1 MSDVQLPLA
10 ALLGLVEG
18 LTEFL
23 PVSSTGHM
31 LLLGHFLNF
40 HSQGKVFEIAIQ
52 LGAVLALVTVYF
64 TRLWRV
70 ALDLPTRPAA
80 RRFVLSV
87 LLAFLPA
94 ALIGVMLHSFIKEV
108 LFESPRL
115 IAVSL
120 IIGGIVILLVERMPK
135 RVVVTDAEA
144 LPARTALAIGF
155 FQCLAMIPGVSR
167 SGATIVGALLLGV
180 ERKAAAEFS
189 FFLSMPTMLGA
200 TVYDIYKNHAQMR
213 PDDWTIMAVGF
224 VVAFITAALL
234 VKPLLAFISRH
245 GFAPFAWYRIAVGAL
260 VLVAL
265 TLA

>member
-1 MSDVQLPLA
+1 MSEAQLPLA

-64 TRLWRV
+64 GRLWRV

-94 ALIGVMLHSFIKEV
+94 ALIGVALHGFIKEV

-115 IAVSL
+115 IAISL
-120 IIGGIVILLVERMPK
+120 IVGGIIILMVERLPK
-135 RVVVTDAEA
+135 RVTVTDAEA
-144 LPARTALAIGF
+144 LPARTALAVGF

-200 TVYDIYKNHAQMR
+200 TVYDIYKNHGQMR

-224 VVAFITAALL
+224 TVAFITAALL

-245 GFAPFAWYRIAVGAL
+245 GFTPFAWYRIGVGAL
-260 VLVAL
+260 AL
-265 TLA
+265 LGLSLA

>member
-40 HSQGKVFEIAIQ
+40 HSQGKVFEVAIQ
-52 LGAVLALVTVYF
+52 LGAVLALVTVYCG
-64 TRLWRV
+64 RLWRV

-80 RRFVLSV
+80 RGFVLSV

-94 ALIGVMLHSFIKEV
+94 ALIGVALHSFIKEV

-120 IIGGIVILLVERMPK
+120 IVGGIIILLVERMPK
-135 RVVVTDAEA
+135 RVTVTDAEA

-200 TVYDIYKNHAQMR
+200 TVYDIYKSHAQMR
-213 PDDWTIMAVGF
+213 SDDWTIMLVGF

>member
-40 HSQGKVFEIAIQ
+40 HSQGKVFEVAIQ
-52 LGAVLALVTVYF
+52 LGAVLALVTVYCG
-64 TRLWRV
+64 RLWRV

-94 ALIGVMLHSFIKEV
+94 ALIGVALHSFIKEV

-115 IAVSL
+115 IALSL
-120 IIGGIVILLVERMPK
+120 IIGGIIILLVERMPK
-135 RVVVTDAEA
+135 RVTVTDAEA

-200 TVYDIYKNHAQMR
+200 TVYDIYKSHAQMR
-213 PDDWTIMAVGF
+213 MDDWTIILVGF
-224 VVAFITAALL
+224 AVAFVTAALL

-260 VLVAL
+260 VLVTL

>member
-40 HSQGKVFEIAIQ
+40 HSQGKVFEVAIQ
-52 LGAVLALVTVYF
+52 LGAVLALVTVYCG
-64 TRLWRV
+64 RLWRV

-94 ALIGVMLHSFIKEV
+94 ALIGVALHSFIKEV

-120 IIGGIVILLVERMPK
+120 IVGGIIILLVERMPK
-135 RVVVTDAEA
+135 RVTVTDAEA

-200 TVYDIYKNHAQMR
+200 TVYDIYKSHAQMR
-213 PDDWTIMAVGF
+213 SDDWTIMLVGF
-224 VVAFITAALL
+224 AVAFITAALL